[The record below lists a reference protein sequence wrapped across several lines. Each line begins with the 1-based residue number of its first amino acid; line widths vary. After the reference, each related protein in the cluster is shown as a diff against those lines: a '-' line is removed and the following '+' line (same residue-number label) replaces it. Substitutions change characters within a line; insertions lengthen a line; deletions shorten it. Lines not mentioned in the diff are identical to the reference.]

1 MVTRPGSG
9 APPSGE
15 GGFTLVELLVALVVT
30 LLVVGGAT
38 LLAGQ
43 MQGSYRAQMEAAAAQ
58 QDARFVL
65 EEVTRYLRQAGNNP
79 YRIRNSQCPGNPT
92 PFMAVRLD
100 PDSDGVAD
108 DIRIQMDAN
117 PANGLLGGV
126 TGACIE
132 AEEDLIIAHNLAN
145 RTVTITDS
153 NGGAP
158 VRTLA
163 DGLVTNLQFSYRD
176 PSRNVTV
183 NPQNVAFI
191 QTTVTVRTRLNDLN
205 QGRPLQYTLSSEV
218 RVRSR

>member
-1 MVTRPGSG
+1 MVISG
-9 APPSGE
+9 GDRRLSAE
-15 GGFTLVELLVALVVT
+15 GGFTLVELLVGLVVT

-43 MQGSYRAQMEAAAAQ
+43 MQGSYRAQMESAAAQ

-79 YRIRNSQCPGNPT
+79 YRIRNAQCPGNPT
-92 PFMAVRLD
+92 PFQPVRLD
-100 PDSDGVAD
+100 PDTDGLAD

-126 TGACIE
+126 TGACAE
-132 AEEDLIIAHNLAN
+132 LEEDLIIAHDAAN
-145 RTVTITDS
+145 RTVTISDS

-163 DGLVTNLQFSYRD
+163 DGLVTNLRFSYRD
-176 PSRNVTV
+176 PSRNVTA
-183 NPQNVAFI
+183 NAQNVAFI

-205 QGRPLQYTLSSEV
+205 QGRPFEYTLSSEV